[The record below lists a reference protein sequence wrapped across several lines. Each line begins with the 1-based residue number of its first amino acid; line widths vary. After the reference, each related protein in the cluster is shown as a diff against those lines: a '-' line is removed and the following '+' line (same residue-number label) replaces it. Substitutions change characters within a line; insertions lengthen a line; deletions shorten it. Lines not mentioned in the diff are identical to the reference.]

1 MNLLPL
7 IQSAKTCFKNKY
19 KSAEN
24 RGEGRTLA
32 LQSDEKATASPSCL
46 SKYSAKPKNP
56 LLLIFI
62 TKPMYYILFYK
73 TVDNYIEKR
82 APYRREHL
90 SLAQAAS
97 ESGHLVMAGALA
109 DPPDGAVLIFKGDS
123 PKVAED
129 FAKNDPYVKNG
140 LISEWHVRP
149 WTVVVGES

>member
-1 MNLLPL
+1 
-7 IQSAKTCFKNKY
+7 
-19 KSAEN
+19 
-24 RGEGRTLA
+24 
-32 LQSDEKATASPSCL
+32 
-46 SKYSAKPKNP
+46 
-56 LLLIFI
+56 
-62 TKPMYYILFYK
+62 MYYILFYK
-73 TVDNYIEKR
+73 TIDNYIEKR
-82 APYRREHL
+82 APYRSEHL

-149 WTVVVGES
+149 WTVVVG